1 MRKRKEE
8 IIQAT
13 LELAAENGLG
23 TVSMQQIADKVGI
36 TKASLYNH
44 FSSRDQIVEEM
55 YELLRDASGKK
66 ADAGSI
72 DYDHI
77 AAGLPLEQILTTAV
91 DTYRNMVSD
100 PQMNLFY
107 KIIMSERSID
117 PTAAE
122 ILVKETKTM
131 IHATKTLFYALQVK
145 KIADFINI
153 DVAAFSFAM
162 TVHAILDHEFDLL
175 FSGRGT
181 DGRMMQDFI
190 AEFCRI
196 YEMKR

>member
-1 MRKRKEE
+1 MRNRKKE

-44 FSSRDQIVEEM
+44 FSSRDKIVEEM
-55 YELLRDASGKK
+55 YEILRDASRKK
-66 ADAGSI
+66 AEAGSV
-72 DYDHI
+72 DYDHL
-77 AAGLPLEQILTTAV
+77 AADLPLDQILTTAV
-91 DTYRNMVSD
+91 NTYREMVSD

-107 KIIMSERSID
+107 KIIMSERSIN

-131 IHATKTLFYALQVK
+131 INATKTLFYALQVK
-145 KIADFINI
+145 KIADFRNV
-153 DVAAFSFAM
+153 DAAAFSFAM
-162 TVHAILDHEFDLL
+162 AVHAILDFEFDLQ
-175 FSGRGT
+175 FSGAEADRK
-181 DGRMMQDFI
+181 MMQDYI
-190 AEFCRI
+190 TEFCHT
-196 YEMKR
+196 YDMKR